1 MPPGREFAPGELDE
15 LLESMAGGSIQLSFL
30 SQQESGPNVQRA
42 FIKDSL
48 DSSLAVIF
56 ECAGGNTGTDVE
68 ECERTAANMAGA
80 FGVIKH
86 VWSGGDSI
94 VHLFEAAKPL
104 PVVDWEAVSNAT
116 AWDVGAAGILSAAVH
131 QASADR
137 CHVTVEAH
145 RVVLSGASPPHE
157 STVFSRHSHAEPSIS
172 PLLAA
177 VHVGTYEG
185 REFETFVVLSPA
197 TLECAW
203 TSGAFTK
210 QVSTSPMSLAGS
222 LGSSASLRELRKA

>member
-1 MPPGREFAPGELDE
+1 MSVVRDGLRPRCPCVKQTFTPLRFVSALCYSLFVIGVGSAHLARMPPGREFTRAELDE
-15 LLESMAGGSIQLSFL
+15 LLESMAGETGSIQLSFL
-30 SQQESGPNVQRA
+30 LQQESGPNVQQA

-48 DSSLAVIF
+48 DSSLAITF

-68 ECERTAANMAGA
+68 ECERTAAKMAGA
-80 FGVIKH
+80 FGGIKH

-116 AWDVGAAGILSAAVH
+116 VWDVGAAGLLSAAVH
-131 QASADR
+131 QASAE

-157 STVFSRHSHAEPSIS
+157 PTVFSRHAPTLSYLTPSPPYI
-172 PLLAA
+172 
-177 VHVGTYEG
+177 
-185 REFETFVVLSPA
+185 
-197 TLECAW
+197 
-203 TSGAFTK
+203 
-210 QVSTSPMSLAGS
+210 
-222 LGSSASLRELRKA
+222 

>member
-1 MPPGREFAPGELDE
+1 MLSDRFTVSRFQTNIYAPLRCCYSVFATWCVAFMWMPLAPGELDE
-15 LLESMAGGSIQLSFL
+15 LFESMAGGSIQLSFL
-30 SQQESGPNVQRA
+30 RKQESGPNVQQA

-48 DSSLAVIF
+48 DSSLAVTF

-80 FGVIKH
+80 FGGIKH

-94 VHLFEAAKPL
+94 VHLLEAAKPL

-116 AWDVGAAGILSAAVH
+116 PWDVGAAGILSAAVH

-157 STVFSRHSHAEPSIS
+157 STVFSRLP
-172 PLLAA
+172 
-177 VHVGTYEG
+177 
-185 REFETFVVLSPA
+185 R
-197 TLECAW
+197 
-203 TSGAFTK
+203 
-210 QVSTSPMSLAGS
+210 
-222 LGSSASLRELRKA
+222 